1 MNTLAQAAS
10 TSHTSPN
17 PSSTQPSI
25 NIPANPAIDLNLQGL
40 HLIEASAG
48 TGKTWTLATL
58 MVRLIVEGKFFTR
71 QIIATTFTR
80 AAAAELK
87 TRIRKSF
94 ETYQS
99 ILKQAINDPKLTLQ
113 HAVEHKDWLAVHLLQ
128 TLDVDQQGHAQNLL
142 QLALDTFDELFV
154 GTLDSFCQKLMTEFA
169 FDSGQYE
176 RLHIS
181 EQDAELCYQVLH
193 QSLRQWYSQQHPR
206 LIELLVLTGQYKD
219 VSYFEGNMA
228 QVLNFLS
235 APIEAVALPQFD
247 WPNYDQTLDAIR
259 ALDENA
265 LDGFD
270 AFFQDD
276 GQYKVHLHGSRVFYK
291 HGHLL
296 ADLLNSIANNPLH
309 YLLLLDEHD
318 KFADLLDGF
327 LTIEAQFKGKPDDQA
342 ALALFQQLPYLSVI
356 QACAS
361 LRQQLQQ
368 QLEQASQ
375 YLNFYLSQQ
384 IRQHLPQLLADR
396 GETTFSQQMRTL
408 AQALNNS
415 VVIEQDQAQDQA
427 PSQSHSQA
435 LAQHIQHRYP
445 VALVD
450 EFQDTNS
457 DQDLIIA
464 QIWRNALPTSKN
476 CLILVGDPKQ
486 AIYGFRGG
494 DMLTY
499 NKASKDVLAKQGR
512 LHALKFNHRS
522 IAPLV
527 KAVDI
532 LLQRNIELGE
542 QIQYAPVEAAGHNQR
557 QLCWQKDSQPIQT
570 NFKPLRW
577 LCVQDQKNN
586 LQQIA
591 WHIIQLLQQSAAGQL
606 YWQDVSK
613 ESTANSSDNVIK
625 NTIQPNDIAVLCRA
639 NHQLDTIEAILLA
652 AKIPVCRSARI
663 NVLSSGMAVEVAAL
677 MQLMLNPL
685 HEGYLRRVL
694 SGLLV
699 NQTLSDLL
707 GLDQNSDELARLQ
720 SIFVQLAEQWHQF
733 GFLAAWQRFVRQFGV
748 WEQLATVE
756 QAERHIVNLRHVVEL
771 VHQREQSLAGQHY
784 LLGWLMQQIKHP
796 SQRETE
802 LERRLSGAQGVQLM
816 TVHKSKGLEFPIV
829 FVGSLDKGKTDAI
842 QLAFYEENQQRKLS
856 FDSKNP
862 EHAKAHLA
870 REQAEQKRLMYVAL
884 TRASVCLYVVA
895 PALPGVDAKG
905 KPKAAKGLLYH
916 WLPTNQD
923 EWLCEHSQIET
934 ELEQCPSFLYSQHDS
949 PPSLQARAMPTQRQ
963 YAWGLTSFSQLSRY
977 QKASPFSGSLESSAQ
992 QTADDVNNMA
1002 QSGSS
1007 VANALSE
1014 SATADRLLH
1023 VDEPDQ
1029 QLDQTTLTKETEHE
1043 AFCFGFPRGTQ
1054 AGECLHGILERI
1066 NPQQTQHWHT
1076 IFAEQMQ
1083 QFAIKLDELA
1093 EKNPN
1098 MTLNNMQRWFEDI
1111 VYARLP
1117 DGASL
1122 ASISNQIHEFE
1133 FHLAL
1138 TSEQLDTQAIYQL
1151 LREYGLPV
1159 AGLNPV
1165 FNARYLHGYID
1176 LVYEH
1181 NNKYYVADYKSNSL
1195 KNSILRSRSLSS
1207 NGLTSDQYADTSDGS
1222 ATSQASLDSFDNYQ
1236 PDVLRHNMSSSGY
1249 WLQAV
1254 LYQVALHRY
1263 LRLRLPEYQPEQHL
1277 GGVVYLYLRGMQ
1289 ANTDQT
1295 GILYW
1300 PVNIELIEQLDK
1312 ILGQHENVE

>member
-1 MNTLAQAAS
+1 MNTLVQSAPTAR
-10 TSHTSPN
+10 PVVV
-17 PSSTQPSI
+17 
-25 NIPANPAIDLNLQGL
+25 IPANPAIDLSLQGL

-58 MVRLIVEGKFFTR
+58 MVRLIVEGGFFTR

-94 ETYQS
+94 ETYQGV
-99 ILKQAINDPKLTLQ
+99 LKQAMNDPEASLQ
-113 HAVEHKDWLAVHLLQ
+113 QAIDRKDWLAVHFLQ
-128 TLDVDQQGHAQNLL
+128 TLNIDQQGHAQNLL
-142 QLALDTFDELFV
+142 QLALVTFDELFV
-154 GTLDSFCQKLMTEFA
+154 GTLDSFCQKLMSEFA

-176 RLHIS
+176 SLHIS

-193 QSLRQWYSQQHPR
+193 QSLRQWYSQQNPR

-219 VSYFEGNMA
+219 VSHFEGNIG

-235 APIEAVALPQFD
+235 APIEAVAMPQFD
-247 WPNYDQTLDAIR
+247 WQAYDRTLDAVR
-259 ALDENA
+259 TLDKTKLADFN
-265 LDGFD
+265 D
-270 AFFQDD
+270 FFHED
-276 GQYKVHLHGSRVFYK
+276 GQYKAHLHSSKVFKK

-296 ADLLNSIANNPLH
+296 NDLLDSIASHSLN
-309 YLLLLDEHD
+309 YVLLLDEHE
-318 KFADLLDGF
+318 KFGDLLDGF
-327 LTIEAQFKGKPDDQA
+327 LAIDSQFKTTPKDQV
-342 ALALFQQLPYLSVI
+342 ALAEFYNISCLSVI
-356 QACAS
+356 QDCAA
-361 LRQQLQQ
+361 LRQQLKQ
-368 QLEQASQ
+368 QLEHTSQ
-375 YLNFYLSQQ
+375 YIQYYLSQQ
-384 IRQHLPQLLADR
+384 IRQQLPQLLADR

-408 AQALNNS
+408 SQALS
-415 VVIEQDQAQDQA
+415 HTQPPEQG
-427 PSQSHSQA
+427 QA

-457 DQDLIIA
+457 DQDQIIA
-464 QIWRNALPTSKN
+464 QIWRNARPDSKN

-499 NKASKDVLAKQGR
+499 KKARDDVLSKQGQQHF
-512 LHALKFNHRS
+512 LQFNHRS

-527 KAVDI
+527 KAVDT
-532 LLQRNIELGE
+532 LLQRNPELGE
-542 QIQYAPVEAAGHNQR
+542 EIHYAPVEAAGHNQR
-557 QLCWQKDSQPIQT
+557 QLCWQIDGQPLQT
-570 NFKPLRW
+570 NPSPLRW
-577 LCVQDQKNN
+577 LCVKTQKTT
-586 LQQIA
+586 LQQMA
-591 WHIIQLLQQSAAGQL
+591 WQIIQLLQHSAAGEV
-606 YWQDVSK
+606 YWRDPVNHAL
-613 ESTANSSDNVIK
+613 EPHMTTAL
-625 NTIQPNDIAVLCRA
+625 QPSDIAVLCRA
-639 NHQLDTIEAILLA
+639 NHQLDEIEAILLQ

-663 NVLSSGMAVEVAAL
+663 NVLASVMAIEVAAL

-699 NQTLSDLL
+699 SQTLSDLL
-707 GLDQNSDELARLQ
+707 LLDHNSDELARLQ
-720 SIFVQLAEQWHQF
+720 SHFIQLAEQWHQF
-733 GFLAAWQRFVRQFGV
+733 GFLSAWQRFARQFDV
-748 WEQLATVE
+748 WQQLATVE

-829 FVGSLDKGKTDAI
+829 FVGSLDKGKTDPI
-842 QLAFYEENQQRKLS
+842 KLAFYEENQQRKLS
-856 FDSKNP
+856 FDTKNSAY
-862 EHAKAHLA
+862 EAAHRA

-895 PALPGVDAKG
+895 PALPELDAKG
-905 KPKAAKGLLYH
+905 KQKPLKGLLYH
-916 WLPTNQD
+916 WLPPIQQD
-923 EWLCEHSQIET
+923 WLCTQSTLVHEM
-934 ELEQCPSFLYSQHDS
+934 EQCPVFVYRQHDTR
-949 PPSLQARAMPTQRQ
+949 PTLKARPIPTQRQ
-963 YAWGLTSFSQLSRY
+963 HAWGLTSFSQLSRY
-977 QKASPFSGSLESSAQ
+977 QKASPFSGNLSSNISGNIDP
-992 QTADDVNNMA
+992 TATQIASPLSQPV
-1002 QSGSS
+1002 
-1007 VANALSE
+1007 SE

-1023 VDEPDQ
+1023 VDEPNPQLEPTQ
-1029 QLDQTTLTKETEHE
+1029 QTEIAEH
-1043 AFCFGFPRGTQ
+1043 APFCFAFPRGTQ

-1066 NPQQTQHWHT
+1066 NPRQTQHWHT
-1076 IFAEQMQ
+1076 IFVEQLQ
-1083 QFAIKLDELA
+1083 QFAISLDELA
-1093 EKNPN
+1093 QNNPH
-1098 MTLNNMQRWFEDI
+1098 MTLDNMQQWFEDI
-1111 VYARLP
+1111 VHARLP

-1138 TSEQLDTQAIYQL
+1138 TSQQLDTQAIYQL
-1151 LREYGLPV
+1151 LHQYDLPV
-1159 AGLNPV
+1159 ASLNPV

-1195 KNSILRSRSLSS
+1195 KNTAA
-1207 NGLTSDQYADTSDGS
+1207 GSDAWIAG
-1222 ATSQASLDSFDNYQ
+1222 AGNNQAQPDCFDNYCPEALQ
-1236 PDVLRHNMSSSGY
+1236 HNMSSAGY

-1263 LRLRLPEYQPEQHL
+1263 LRLRLPDYEPQQHL
-1277 GGVVYLYLRGMQ
+1277 GGVVYLYLRGMR
-1289 ANTDQT
+1289 AERSQT
-1295 GILYW
+1295 GILHW
-1300 PVNIELIEQLDK
+1300 PVNIALIDQLDK
-1312 ILGQHENVE
+1312 LLGQHEPV

>member
-1 MNTLAQAAS
+1 MNTLAHAAS
-10 TSHTSPN
+10 GINSTNATPDT
-17 PSSTQPSI
+17 SSTQPLVK
-25 NIPANPAIDLNLQGL
+25 IPANPAIDLNLQGL

-58 MVRLIVEGKFFTR
+58 MVRLIVEGGFFTR

-94 ETYQS
+94 ETYQGV
-99 ILKQAINDPKLTLQ
+99 LKQAIHDPMLTLQ
-113 HAVEHKDWLAVHLLQ
+113 QAVEHKDWLAVHLLQ
-128 TLDVDQQGHAQNLL
+128 TLNVDQQAHAQNLL

-176 RLHIS
+176 SLSIS

-219 VSYFEGNMA
+219 VDHFEGNIG

-235 APIEAVALPQFD
+235 APIEAVDAPNFD
-247 WPNYDQTLDAIR
+247 WLQYDHTLDAVR
-259 ALDENA
+259 ALDQST
-265 LDGFD
+265 LDGFN
-270 AFFQDD
+270 AFFQDN
-276 GQYKVHLHGSRVFYK
+276 GQYKVHLHGSKIFFK

-296 ADLLNSIANNPLH
+296 ADLVNSIANHPLH
-309 YLLLLDEHD
+309 YVLLLDEHD

-327 LTIEAQFKGKPDDQA
+327 LDVESQFKAKAEDKA
-342 ALALFQQLPYLSVI
+342 ALAVFEQLSGLATIQQ
-356 QACAS
+356 CAA
-361 LRQQLQQ
+361 LRQQLKQ
-368 QLEQASQ
+368 QLEQSSQ
-375 YLNFYLSQQ
+375 YLHVYLSQQ
-384 IRQHLPQLLADR
+384 IRQQLPQLLADR

-408 AQALNNS
+408 AQALS
-415 VVIEQDQAQDQA
+415 YPAVSEQNQAQGQA
-427 PSQSHSQA
+427 QGQA

-527 KAVDI
+527 RAVDT
-532 LLQRNIELGE
+532 LLQRNVELGE
-542 QIQYAPVEAAGHNQR
+542 DIQYAPVEAAGHNQR
-557 QLCWQKDSQPIQT
+557 QLCWQIEGQSVQT
-570 NFKPLRW
+570 NPKPLRW

-591 WHIIQLLQQSAAGQL
+591 WQIIQLLQQSAAGQL
-606 YWQDVSK
+606 YWQDA
-613 ESTANSSDNVIK
+613 STTLSTGIPK
-625 NTIQPNDIAVLCRA
+625 NALQPHDIAVLCRA
-639 NHQLDTIEAILLA
+639 NHQLDHIEAILLA

-663 NVLSSGMAVEVAAL
+663 NVLASSMAIEVAAL

-699 NQTLSDLL
+699 SQTLSDLI
-707 GLDQNSDELARLQ
+707 GLDQNADELARLH
-720 SIFVQLAEQWHQF
+720 SLFVQLAEQWHQF
-733 GFLAAWQRFVRQFGV
+733 GFLAAWQRFARQFGV

-771 VHQREQSLAGQHY
+771 VHQREQSLTGQHY

-829 FVGSLDKGKTDAI
+829 FVGSLDKGRTDAI
-842 QLAFYEENQQRKLS
+842 KLAFYEENQQRKLS

-862 EHAKAHLA
+862 EHAKAHRA

-934 ELEQCPSFLYSQHDS
+934 ELDQCPLFLYSQHDS
-949 PPSLQARAMPTQRQ
+949 PPSLQARAVPTQRQ

-977 QKASPFSGSLESSAQ
+977 QKASAFSGNLEASAQ
-992 QTADDVNNMA
+992 QTANDFTNA
-1002 QSGSS
+1002 LSGSS
-1007 VANALSE
+1007 VANALTE

-1029 QLDQTTLTKETEHE
+1029 PLDQTTQAQEAEHE

-1066 NPQQTQHWHT
+1066 NPKHTQHWHT

-1083 QFAIKLDELA
+1083 QFAIHLDELA

-1098 MTLNNMQRWFEDI
+1098 MRLDNMQRWFEDI
-1111 VYARLP
+1111 VHARLP

-1138 TSEQLDTQAIYQL
+1138 TSQQLDTQAIYQL
-1151 LREYGLPV
+1151 LQQYGLPV

-1195 KNSILRSRSLSS
+1195 KNSVSRNSILNSH
-1207 NGLTSDQYADTSDGS
+1207 GLTRDQHA
-1222 ATSQASLDSFDNYQ
+1222 ATSYGSTALQAALDSFDNYQ

-1263 LRLRLPEYQPEQHL
+1263 LRLRLPDYQAEQHL

-1295 GILYW
+1295 GILHW
-1300 PVNIELIEQLDK
+1300 PVNIDLIEQLDK
-1312 ILGQHENVE
+1312 ILGQHEHVEQ